1 MIIESKL
8 IEQPYSGKYQEAIFD
23 VESNWNSADWT
34 YVEFIE
40 NDFSEWCG
48 VFRGSPIGISF
59 SKKTNKIL
67 ILTSDCLYEMNSLT
81 SKLIDYESNS
91 EYKNLT
97 VDEISGDFIIS
108 DDYKIEI
115 IQLSLS
121 NKVIIENPIEM
132 DLIEFT
138 SWSLNKLKIV
148 CKELTNLDN
157 QFYLELDI
165 NLRKINILS
174 SEMKK

>member
-8 IEQPYSGKYQEAIFD
+8 IEQPYSGKYKETIFD

-40 NDFSEWCG
+40 KDSNEWCG
-48 VFRGSPIGISF
+48 VFRGAPRGVSF
-59 SKKTNKIL
+59 SKKNNRIL
-67 ILTSDCLYEMNSLT
+67 ILTSDYLYEINSVN
-81 SKLIDYESNS
+81 SSLIDYESNS

-115 IQLSLS
+115 IQLPLS
-121 NKVIIENPIEM
+121 KKVLIESPIEM

-174 SEMKK
+174 SEIIK